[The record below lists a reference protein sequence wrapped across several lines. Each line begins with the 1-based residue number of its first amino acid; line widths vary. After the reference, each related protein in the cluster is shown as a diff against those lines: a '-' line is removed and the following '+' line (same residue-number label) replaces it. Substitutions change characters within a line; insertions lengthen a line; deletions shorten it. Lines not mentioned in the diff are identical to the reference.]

1 MYERFIKAN
10 AISNEPA
17 PDTWKNSRPRRSILD
32 SRFAEC
38 GGISINK
45 GLYRVHLIY
54 FRKNDDSLR
63 LNLSSKGSIP
73 AKFSGKI
80 NVTYLLGKT
89 TLFSI
94 VLIVILIGFIS
105 ACKSPDPKL
114 AQPGF
119 VRLLQ
124 DTTGNNRAKM
134 DLLQLEQKSFCPPVF
149 LLAFGFIYPNGV
161 GRLHLFL
168 IANRAYLM

>member
-10 AISNEPA
+10 AISNNPA

-38 GGISINK
+38 GGISINN

-63 LNLSSKGSIP
+63 LYLSSNGSIP

-80 NVTYLLGKT
+80 NVTY
-89 TLFSI
+89 F
-94 VLIVILIGFIS
+94 
-105 ACKSPDPKL
+105 DN
-114 AQPGF
+114 
-119 VRLLQ
+119 
-124 DTTGNNRAKM
+124 DTYK
-134 DLLQLEQKSFCPPVF
+134 QLEALHAKGQLEKVNFDGPTVEPACD
-149 LLAFGFIYPNGV
+149 LIYDSASKAI
-161 GRLHLFL
+161 RK
-168 IANRAYLM
+168 R

>member
-1 MYERFIKAN
+1 M
-10 AISNEPA
+10 
-17 PDTWKNSRPRRSILD
+17 
-32 SRFAEC
+32 
-38 GGISINK
+38 
-45 GLYRVHLIY
+45 
-54 FRKNDDSLR
+54 
-63 LNLSSKGSIP
+63 NLM
-73 AKFSGKI
+73 
-80 NVTYLLGKT
+80 LGKT

-134 DLLQLEQKSFCPPVF
+134 DLLQLEYYNNICK
-149 LLAFGFIYPNGV
+149 AV
-161 GRLHLFL
+161 GLNSLYDGCGG
-168 IANRAYLM
+168 AAGYAGNRAQR